1 MNPID
6 DKLNR
11 LFQAAAQVAPEALP
25 APAFGLETR
34 VLAAWRS
41 ASKSGIGFWDTAL
54 LVRGLI
60 VAGIIMVVSFLPAMQ
75 SSTESTTANPFAEYL
90 QLTDTTV
97 ASDDAP

>member
-6 DKLNR
+6 DQLNR
-11 LFQAAAQVAPEALP
+11 LFQAAGKSVPVEVC

-34 VLAAWRS
+34 AMAAWREVH
-41 ASKSGIGFWDTAL
+41 KGGGGLWDMSL

-60 VAGIIMVVSFLPAMQ
+60 VAGLIMAASVYPALLGTDTN
-75 SSTESTTANPFAEYL
+75 SNPFAEYL
-90 QLTDTTV
+90 QLTDNTTTV